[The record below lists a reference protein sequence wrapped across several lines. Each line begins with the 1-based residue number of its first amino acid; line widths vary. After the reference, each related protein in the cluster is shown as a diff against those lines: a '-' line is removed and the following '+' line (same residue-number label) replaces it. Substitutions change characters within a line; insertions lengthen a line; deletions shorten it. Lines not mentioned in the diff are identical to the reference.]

1 MVAPQGAPD
10 MAPSAQGTLIVLRLV
25 QPSNASVAIL
35 DGVPLKVIDVKPVHP
50 AKANISIFVTSL
62 GMDVNANFVQN

>member
-10 MAPSAQGTLIVLRLV
+10 TAPSAQGTLIVLRLV

-35 DGVPLKVIDVKPVHP
+35 DGVPSKVIDVKPVHP
-50 AKANISIFVTSL
+50 AKANISIFVTAL